1 MLFPFELIKDKET
14 IEHSKN
20 VAKIALFLSAD
31 TDVEPMAVYYAAL
44 WHDVGKSKI
53 LDIINKSCALTDDEF
68 NMIKLHPLYSYE
80 IIQREYDGPYKT
92 KVLCAALYHHKR
104 YDDTGYPSFM
114 SGKNVDTLTK
124 IIQIADVFDALISKR
139 PYKESIDFNTA
150 KLMILNGACGSFSDD
165 ILKIFKTKMAN
176 INSIDQLKDID
187 FSIS

>member
-53 LDIINKSCALTDDEF
+53 LDIINKPCALTDDEF

-150 KLMILNGACGSFSDD
+150 KLMILNGACGGFSDD
-165 ILKIFKTKMAN
+165 ILKIFKSKLAN
-176 INSIDQLKDID
+176 INDINQLKDID